1 MKRNQVLAILL
12 AVMLV
17 LAGCGKAEDNK
28 ESDTSADTTTV
39 PPTDTTETEETLPR
53 DNVPDELTFDGTTFC
68 MYSPDQY
75 DGPCM
80 VEEETGEVLNDA
92 KYKME
97 LLTEERLNV
106 SIGETL
112 APYWDMLSSVE
123 QLVTSGDTTYGC
135 ITMMDRFGLVLAQE
149 SCIYPIEDIPYITPD
164 SEYWGKTITD
174 SLSVNGIRYFGVG
187 SFNLRSFKDTACV
200 LINTNIAAQYG
211 ITIPYD
217 IVDNGTWTFDAME
230 TLTHGIA
237 ADVNG
242 DGIMD
247 TNDLYGIGTFDRRSI
262 PIINWIAADMH
273 VVEKDENGTPY
284 LSVYGNEK
292 FVSVMEWTRDV
303 FITGSNCLPITE
315 SAKESDVLP
324 MDGELFKSGHVFLQI
339 GYFSHIIS
347 MREMEDDFTVLP
359 VPKYNTEQAEY
370 RSRTYDAMFNMV
382 PVTADNLELSG
393 AVLEVL
399 SCNGYNYLLP
409 AFIESSLMQKYSR
422 DAESVKSIR
431 IAFDTRTVDMG
442 EAFMYTLFGNDATF
456 ALIKAKQLNTASWL
470 ESIHTQAEKDLS
482 NVVKAIG
489 KTE

>member
-106 SIGETL
+106 SIEETL

-149 SCIYPIEDIPYITPD
+149 GCIYPIEDIPYITPD

-187 SFNLRSFKDTACV
+187 SFNLRSFKDTA
-200 LINTNIAAQYG
+200 
-211 ITIPYD
+211 
-217 IVDNGTWTFDAME
+217 
-230 TLTHGIA
+230 
-237 ADVNG
+237 
-242 DGIMD
+242 
-247 TNDLYGIGTFDRRSI
+247 
-262 PIINWIAADMH
+262 
-273 VVEKDENGTPY
+273 
-284 LSVYGNEK
+284 
-292 FVSVMEWTRDV
+292 
-303 FITGSNCLPITE
+303 
-315 SAKESDVLP
+315 
-324 MDGELFKSGHVFLQI
+324 
-339 GYFSHIIS
+339 
-347 MREMEDDFTVLP
+347 
-359 VPKYNTEQAEY
+359 VPQLL
-370 RSRTYDAMFNMV
+370 SRTDCSHFQEWY
-382 PVTADNLELSG
+382 S
-393 AVLEVL
+393 
-399 SCNGYNYLLP
+399 LP
-409 AFIESSLMQKYSR
+409 Y
-422 DAESVKSIR
+422 R
-431 IAFDTRTVDMG
+431 IG
-442 EAFMYTLFGNDATF
+442 Q
-456 ALIKAKQLNTASWL
+456 IP
-470 ESIHTQAEKDLS
+470 
-482 NVVKAIG
+482 
-489 KTE
+489 